1 MVCLA
6 GVLFENDRFGEEQL
20 KANPGLI
27 WQRELIT
34 YLVIGIVLGSLLYY
48 MVVFLSEVFGYVLDP
63 S

>member
-6 GVLFENDRFGEEQL
+6 GVLFENDRFGAEQL

-34 YLVIGIVLGSLLYY
+34 YLVIAIVLGSLLY
-48 MVVFLSEVFGYVLDP
+48 VVDDSA
-63 S
+63 